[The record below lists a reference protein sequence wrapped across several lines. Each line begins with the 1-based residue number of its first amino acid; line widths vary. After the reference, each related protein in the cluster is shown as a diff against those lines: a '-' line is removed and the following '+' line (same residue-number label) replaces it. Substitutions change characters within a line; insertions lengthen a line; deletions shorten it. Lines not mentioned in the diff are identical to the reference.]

1 MGSQFCDVFCHA
13 NFVNLLMEQSEIPL
27 GRHSL
32 LPFRQLNFDGCPV
45 RLGNKALQ
53 ILSTL
58 AAANGRIVT
67 MGELMNTVW
76 SGLIVE
82 DNAVQVHVAA
92 LRKALGSDA
101 RLLVTVRGIGYRLED
116 GRNNSISLANFK
128 KIRSIAVLAFVNMTG
143 NREMDYLGEGMAEEL
158 INSLSRTP
166 GLTVSSRT
174 SSFAYK
180 NRNVDAR
187 DICEQ
192 LGVDAMVE
200 GSVRIAGEFAR
211 VTAQL
216 ISSENGAHIWSK
228 NFDHEFSD
236 LFELQGDIT
245 AMIVQSLQRFIAPA
259 QTARII

>member
-1 MGSQFCDVFCHA
+1 
-13 NFVNLLMEQSEIPL
+13 MEQPEVPL

-32 LPFRQLNFDGCPV
+32 LPFRQLNVDGHPV

-58 AAANGRIVT
+58 AAAKGQLVT
-67 MGELMNTVW
+67 MGDLMNTVW
-76 SGLIVE
+76 SGLFVE

-92 LRKALGSDA
+92 LRKALGADA
-101 RLLVTVRGIGYRLED
+101 NLLVTVRGLGYRLEACSFH
-116 GRNNSISLANFK
+116 NPPSNSINQLN
-128 KIRSIAVLAFVNMTG
+128 SIAVLAFVNMTG
-143 NREMDYLGEGMAEEL
+143 NPQMDHLGDGLAEEL
-158 INSLSRTP
+158 INALSRTD

-180 NRNVDAR
+180 YRTVDAR

-200 GSVRIAGEFAR
+200 GSVRIAGKRAR

-216 ISSENGAHIWSK
+216 ISAEDGVHIWSK

-236 LFELQGDIT
+236 LFELQSDIT
-245 AMIVQSLQRFIAPA
+245 DSIVQSLQRFIRPNL
-259 QTARII
+259 I

>member
-1 MGSQFCDVFCHA
+1 
-13 NFVNLLMEQSEIPL
+13 MEQPEVPL

-32 LPFRQLNFDGCPV
+32 LPFRQLSVDGRPV

-58 AAANGRIVT
+58 AAAKGQLVT
-67 MGELMNTVW
+67 MGDLMNTVW
-76 SGLIVE
+76 SGLTVE

-92 LRKALGSDA
+92 LRKALGDDA
-101 RLLVTVRGIGYRLED
+101 NLLVTVRGLGYRLD
-116 GRNNSISLANFK
+116 AGRPNNPALNRLK
-128 KIRSIAVLAFVNMTG
+128 QVNSIAVLAFENMTG
-143 NREMDYLGEGMAEEL
+143 NPQMDYLGDGMAEEL
-158 INSLSRTP
+158 INALSRT
-166 GLTVSSRT
+166 GELTVSSRT

-180 NRNVDAR
+180 YRTVDAR

-200 GSVRIAGEFAR
+200 GSVRIADQLTR

-216 ISSENGAHIWSK
+216 ISAKDGVHIWSQ

-236 LFELQGDIT
+236 LFKLQSDIT
-245 AMIVQSLQRFIAPA
+245 DSIVRSLHKFIRPA
-259 QTARII
+259 QIMSMS

>member
-1 MGSQFCDVFCHA
+1 MDYPEVS
-13 NFVNLLMEQSEIPL
+13 L

-32 LPFRQLNFDGCPV
+32 VPFRQLNLDGHPV

-58 AAANGRIVT
+58 AAAKGQLVT
-67 MGELMNTVW
+67 MGDLMNTVW
-76 SGLIVE
+76 SGLTVE

-92 LRKALGSDA
+92 LRKALGPDA
-101 RLLVTVRGIGYRLED
+101 NLLVTVRGLGYRLEAD
-116 GRNNSISLANFK
+116 SLNDHPTNGLK
-128 KIRSIAVLAFVNMTG
+128 QIHSIAVLAFVNMTG
-143 NREMDYLGEGMAEEL
+143 DPTMDYVGDGLAEEL
-158 INSLSRTP
+158 INALSRMD

-180 NRNVDAR
+180 YRTVDAR

-192 LGVDAMVE
+192 LGVEAMVE
-200 GSVRIAGEFAR
+200 GSVRIAGKLAR

-216 ISSENGAHIWSK
+216 IRAEDGVHIWSK

-236 LFELQGDIT
+236 LFELQSDIT
-245 AMIVQSLQRFIAPA
+245 DSIVASLQRFIRPVEI
-259 QTARII
+259 TSMN

>member
-1 MGSQFCDVFCHA
+1 
-13 NFVNLLMEQSEIPL
+13 MEQPEVPL

-32 LPFRQLNFDGCPV
+32 LPFRQLSVDGHPV

-58 AAANGRIVT
+58 AAAKGQLVT
-67 MGELMNTVW
+67 MGDLMNTVW
-76 SGLIVE
+76 SGLTVE

-92 LRKALGSDA
+92 LRKALGTDA
-101 RLLVTVRGIGYRLED
+101 NLLVTVRGLGYRLEA
-116 GRNNSISLANFK
+116 GCLNSPPLNGLK
-128 KIRSIAVLAFVNMTG
+128 QLNSIAVLAFENMTG
-143 NREMDYLGEGMAEEL
+143 NPQMDYLGDGMAEEL
-158 INSLSRTP
+158 INALSRTG

-180 NRNVDAR
+180 YRTVDAR

-200 GSVRIAGEFAR
+200 GSVRIAGQLTR

-216 ISSENGAHIWSK
+216 ISAEDGVHIWSK

-236 LFELQGDIT
+236 LFELQSDIT
-245 AMIVQSLQRFIAPA
+245 DSIVRSLQRFIRPA
-259 QTARII
+259 QIMSMS

>member
-1 MGSQFCDVFCHA
+1 
-13 NFVNLLMEQSEIPL
+13 MEQPEVPL

-32 LPFRQLNFDGCPV
+32 LPFRQLNVDGHPV

-58 AAANGRIVT
+58 AAAKGQLVT
-67 MGELMNTVW
+67 MGDLMNTVW
-76 SGLIVE
+76 SGLFVE

-92 LRKALGSDA
+92 LRKALGADA
-101 RLLVTVRGIGYRLED
+101 NLLVTVRGLGYRLEACAIHSPPS
-116 GRNNSISLANFK
+116 NSINQLK
-128 KIRSIAVLAFVNMTG
+128 SIAVLAFVNMTG
-143 NREMDYLGEGMAEEL
+143 NPQMDHLGDGLAEEL
-158 INSLSRTP
+158 INALSRTD

-180 NRNVDAR
+180 YRTVDAR

-200 GSVRIAGEFAR
+200 GSVRIAGKRAR

-216 ISSENGAHIWSK
+216 ISAEDGVHIWSK

-236 LFELQGDIT
+236 LFELQSDIT
-245 AMIVQSLQRFIAPA
+245 DSIVQSLQRFIRPNL
-259 QTARII
+259 I

>member
-1 MGSQFCDVFCHA
+1 
-13 NFVNLLMEQSEIPL
+13 MEQPEVPL

-32 LPFRQLNFDGCPV
+32 LPFRQLSVDGHPV

-58 AAANGRIVT
+58 AAAKGQLVT
-67 MGELMNTVW
+67 MGDLMNTVW
-76 SGLIVE
+76 SGLTVE

-92 LRKALGSDA
+92 LRKALGTDA
-101 RLLVTVRGIGYRLED
+101 NLLVTVRGLGYRLEA
-116 GRNNSISLANFK
+116 GCLNNHPLNGLK
-128 KIRSIAVLAFVNMTG
+128 QLNSIAVLAFENMTG
-143 NREMDYLGEGMAEEL
+143 NPQMDYLGDGMAEEL
-158 INSLSRTP
+158 INALSRTG

-180 NRNVDAR
+180 YRTVDAR

-200 GSVRIAGEFAR
+200 GSVRIAGQLTR

-216 ISSENGAHIWSK
+216 ISAEDGVHIWSK

-236 LFELQGDIT
+236 LFELQSDIT
-245 AMIVQSLQRFIAPA
+245 DSIVRSLQRFIRPA
-259 QTARII
+259 QIMSMS

>member
-1 MGSQFCDVFCHA
+1 
-13 NFVNLLMEQSEIPL
+13 MEQPEVTL

-32 LPFRQLNFDGCPV
+32 LLFRQLNFDGRPV

-58 AAANGRIVT
+58 AAAKGQLVT
-67 MGELMNTVW
+67 MGDLMNTVW
-76 SGLIVE
+76 SGLIVD

-101 RLLVTVRGIGYRLED
+101 KLLVTVRGLGYRLEA
-116 GRNNSISLANFK
+116 GCINSSSLSKLK
-128 KIRSIAVLAFVNMTG
+128 KLHSIAVMAFLNLTG
-143 NREMDYLGEGMAEEL
+143 NPQMDYLGDGMAEEL
-158 INSLSRTP
+158 INSLSRID
-166 GLTVSSRT
+166 GLTVTSRT

-180 NRNVDAR
+180 YRAIDAR

-200 GSVRIAGEFAR
+200 GSVRVAGTLAR

-216 ISSENGAHIWSK
+216 ISAEDGVHLWSK
-228 NFDHEFSD
+228 NFDHEFND
-236 LFELQGDIT
+236 LFELQSDIT
-245 AMIVQSLQRFIAPA
+245 DSIVRSLQRFVRPAHIASFS
-259 QTARII
+259 

>member
-1 MGSQFCDVFCHA
+1 
-13 NFVNLLMEQSEIPL
+13 MEQPEVTL

-32 LPFRQLNFDGCPV
+32 LPFRQLNVDGHPV
-45 RLGNKALQ
+45 RIGNKALQ

-58 AAANGRIVT
+58 AAAKGQLVT
-67 MGELMNTVW
+67 MGDLMNTVW

-92 LRKALGSDA
+92 LRKALGTDA
-101 RLLVTVRGIGYRLED
+101 DLLVTVRGLGYRLES
-116 GRNNSISLANFK
+116 GSFSSHSLNGLK
-128 KIRSIAVLAFVNMTG
+128 QLNSIAVLAFVNMTG
-143 NREMDYLGEGMAEEL
+143 NPQMDYLGDGMAEEL
-158 INSLSRTP
+158 INSLSRID

-180 NRNVDAR
+180 YRAVDAR
-187 DICEQ
+187 YICEQ

-200 GSVRIAGEFAR
+200 GSVRIAGKLAR

-216 ISSENGAHIWSK
+216 ISAENGVHIWSK

-236 LFELQGDIT
+236 LFELQSDISDL
-245 AMIVQSLQRFIAPA
+245 IIRSLQRFIRRVQIVSMA
-259 QTARII
+259 

>member
-1 MGSQFCDVFCHA
+1 
-13 NFVNLLMEQSEIPL
+13 MEQLEIPL

-32 LPFRQLNFDGCPV
+32 LPFRQLNVDGHPV

-58 AAANGRIVT
+58 AAAKGRLVT
-67 MGELMNTVW
+67 IGDLMNTVW
-76 SGLIVE
+76 SGVIVE

-92 LRKALGSDA
+92 LRKALGTDA
-101 RLLVTVRGIGYRLED
+101 NLLITVRGLGYRLETD
-116 GRNNSISLANFK
+116 CFNGHSSNGLKQFH
-128 KIRSIAVLAFVNMTG
+128 SIAVLAFVNMTG
-143 NREMDYLGEGMAEEL
+143 NPQMDYLGDGMAEEL
-158 INSLSRTP
+158 INALSRID

-180 NRNVDAR
+180 YRTVDAR
-187 DICEQ
+187 EICEQ

-200 GSVRIAGEFAR
+200 GSVRVAGKLAR

-216 ISSENGAHIWSK
+216 ISAENGVHIWSK

-236 LFELQGDIT
+236 LFELQSDIT
-245 AMIVQSLQRFIAPA
+245 DSIIRSLQRFIHPA
-259 QTARII
+259 QIMLTA

>member
-1 MGSQFCDVFCHA
+1 
-13 NFVNLLMEQSEIPL
+13 MEQPEVPL

-32 LPFRQLNFDGCPV
+32 LPFRQLNVDGHPV
-45 RLGNKALQ
+45 QIGNKALQ

-58 AAANGRIVT
+58 AAAKGQVVT
-67 MGELMNTVW
+67 MGDLMNTVW

-92 LRKALGSDA
+92 LRKALGTDA
-101 RLLVTVRGIGYRLED
+101 DLLVTVRGLGYRLESGSFS
-116 GRNNSISLANFK
+116 GRSLNTIK
-128 KIRSIAVLAFVNMTG
+128 QLNSIAVLAFVNMTG
-143 NREMDYLGEGMAEEL
+143 NPQMDYLGDGMAEEL
-158 INSLSRTP
+158 INSLSRID

-180 NRNVDAR
+180 HRAVDAR

-200 GSVRIAGEFAR
+200 GSVRIAGKLAR

-216 ISSENGAHIWSK
+216 ISAENGVHIWSK

-236 LFELQGDIT
+236 LFELQSDISDL
-245 AMIVQSLQRFIAPA
+245 IVRSLQRFIRRVQIVSMA
-259 QTARII
+259 